1 MLLEKK
7 LSGIPNTFK
16 GSVSEV
22 GAVLRT
28 KDDNYNETFQ
38 NLQECVLQYVVENY
52 KKGVDLAPL
61 IRKLEDVDLSSKEPT
76 TPTGPRKRAPTEI
89 AKKRYE
95 FELEKDLDRADILE
109 DNITKLYSLF

>member
-61 IRKLEDVDLSSKEPT
+61 IRKLEDVDLSSKEPKVLIET
-76 TPTGPRKRAPTEI
+76 INRAPAETDMKI
-89 AKKRYE
+89 YE
-95 FELEKDLDRADILE
+95 SEMKNAWIG
-109 DNITKLYSLF
+109 

>member
-1 MLLEKK
+1 MLQEKK
-7 LSGIPNTFK
+7 TKSGIPNTFK

-76 TPTGPRKRAPTEI
+76 TPTGPGKRAPTEI

-95 FELEKDLDRADILE
+95 LEPKNNWIGQIFWKIL
-109 DNITKLYSLF
+109 